1 MRGYICL
8 SFFCAVLT
16 FVSPAAPSA
25 AENAAEYRAPV
36 TSAKL
41 GPVPPGQ
48 PAQSGAAGAAGPAAG
63 ALPGQAQ
70 NGSPQPQATGQ
81 PSGPDQPGQAAPGQ
95 NASGQNGLGQYA
107 PGQAV
112 PGQPTP
118 WPASSPSGAMMPYSA
133 LGGLPPSSEPSSS
146 TAAAPAANPA
156 TNPVANPAA
165 SVPVNP
171 SAGFAP
177 PPLPPAGYVPGYAP
191 PPLPPAGYVPGYAPP
206 PGYVPGPYPPAA
218 AFDGQGQGGDVV
230 YGTGQLQ
237 GNNFDDRG
245 SVSQYRDPLTGDI
258 VTSVVPPSQQEQP
271 DYGTIFVAPQIYPNG
286 RPWGP
291 GPYGPMPRPGQP
303 YVSPSVTW
311 QPGMPADKHRHRHDD
326 RRPEGRGYDDG
337 YGRRSSDRYD
347 ARPDPQGYAPYDQRD
362 ADRSRDGRERR

>member
-1 MRGYICL
+1 MRGYIYL

-16 FVSPAAPSA
+16 FVSPDAPRAAENTP
-25 AENAAEYRAPV
+25 ENAAEYRAPV

-41 GPVPPGQ
+41 GPVSPHQ

-63 ALPGQAQ
+63 VPGQTQ
-70 NGSPQPQATGQ
+70 NGSPQPQTAGQPTGQ
-81 PSGPDQPGQAAPGQ
+81 GQPGQAAPGQ
-95 NASGQNGLGQYA
+95 NASGQNGAGQYA
-107 PGQAV
+107 PGQTG

-118 WPASSPSGAMMPYSA
+118 WPPSSPSGTMMPYSA
-133 LGGLPPSSEPSSS
+133 LGALLPVSDPASSPS
-146 TAAAPAANPA
+146 AAPAANPA
-156 TNPVANPAA
+156 DNPAVNPAANPAA
-165 SVPVNP
+165 SAPVNP
-171 SAGFAP
+171 AAGFAP

-191 PPLPPAGYVPGYAPP
+191 PPGYAP
-206 PGYVPGPYPPAA
+206 GSYPPAA
-218 AFDGQGQGGDVV
+218 AFDAQGQGGDVV

-258 VTSVVPPSQQEQP
+258 VTSVVPPSQQDQP

-291 GPYGPMPRPGQP
+291 SPYGPMPRPGQP

-326 RRPEGRGYDDG
+326 RRHEERGYDDG
-337 YGRRSSDRYD
+337 YGRHSGDRYD
-347 ARPDPQGYAPYDQRD
+347 ARPGPQGNAPYDQRD